1 MPPSNRPFLLISGEK
16 DSWAQ
21 VLERSLAPLAT
32 LQIADETAAIDLVI
46 ENDYAAI
53 FVDAVSV
60 ADFGLL
66 TSRIRAQRPDARVIV
81 VTASLTWRHAREAF
95 RSGATDYFYRSIDR
109 KELESS
115 VAAALKKPVLPW
127 PR

>member
-1 MPPSNRPFLLISGEK
+1 MSPSNQPFLLISGEK

-21 VLERSLAPLAT
+21 VLEQSLESSGSLRVTEAG
-32 LQIADETAAIDLVI
+32 AAISLII

-53 FVDAVSV
+53 FVDAVSYT
-60 ADFGLL
+60 DFGLL

-81 VTASLTWRHAREAF
+81 VTSSLTWQRAREAF
-95 RSGATDYFYRSIDR
+95 RSGATDYIYRSIDR
-109 KELESS
+109 KELAASLE
-115 VAAALKKPVLPW
+115 AALQKPILPW

>member
-1 MPPSNRPFLLISGEK
+1 MPPSNKPFLLISWER
-16 DSWAQ
+16 DVWAQ
-21 VLERSLAPLAT
+21 VLEQSLARLGPLRITEEA
-32 LQIADETAAIDLVI
+32 AAIDLVI

-66 TSRIRAQRPDARVIV
+66 TSRIRAQRPEARVIV
-81 VTASLTWRHAREAF
+81 VTASLTWQRAREAF
-95 RSGATDYFYRSIDR
+95 RSGATDYIYRSIDT

-115 VAAALKKPVLPW
+115 LGTALEKPVLPW

>member
-1 MPPSNRPFLLISGEK
+1 MPPSNRPFLLISGEE
-16 DSWAQ
+16 DFWAQ
-21 VLERSLAPLAT
+21 VLEQSLTPMGPLLIAEEAT
-32 LQIADETAAIDLVI
+32 AMNLVI

-53 FVDAVSV
+53 FIDAVSV

-81 VTASLTWRHAREAF
+81 ATASLTWQRAREAF
-95 RSGATDYFYRSIDR
+95 RSGATDYIYRSIDA

-115 VAAALKKPVLPW
+115 VTAALKIPVLPW

>member
-1 MPPSNRPFLLISGEK
+1 MPPSNRPFLLISGEE
-16 DSWAQ
+16 DVWAQ
-21 VLERSLAPLAT
+21 VLEQRLAPLGPLRIT
-32 LQIADETAAIDLVI
+32 EEAAAVDLVI

-81 VTASLTWRHAREAF
+81 VTASLTWQRAREAF
-95 RSGATDYFYRSIDR
+95 RSGATDYIYRSID
-109 KELESS
+109 KEELE
-115 VAAALKKPVLPW
+115 ALLRAALEKPVLPW